1 MANATSRR
9 GWSPATGN
17 ATKRA
22 KRPTELLGGVV
33 EAALQHV
40 HQIGL
45 KAINQPVLPADA
57 ARPEAGKI
65 VFEGFGLARA
75 GGGGAQALFEQ
86 RPNLAGDGLIRV
98 KPVLKVLPGG
108 IVGLG

>member
-57 ARPEAGKI
+57 ARPEAGEV
-65 VFEGFGLARA
+65 VFEKLRLARA
-75 GGGGAQALFEQ
+75 LTLSITASSA
-86 RPNLAGDGLIRV
+86 RLAFVSLAP
-98 KPVLKVLPGG
+98 K
-108 IVGLG
+108 